1 MTSKILYVLALFLS
15 LQGFSQNV
23 KLKKAFNGK
32 DLKVIAGLLVIRGVL
47 IYIKSTKSRK
57 WLTAFISKKLEK

>member
-1 MTSKILYVLALFLS
+1 MKDSVINIVTSVLGLLFWGLS
-15 LQGFSQNV
+15 FFEY
-23 KLKKAFNGK
+23 FNGK
-32 DLKVIAGLLVIRGVL
+32 DLKVIAGLLVIGGVL

>member
-1 MTSKILYVLALFLS
+1 MKDSVINIVTSVLGLLFWILSVFEY
-15 LQGFSQNV
+15 
-23 KLKKAFNGK
+23 FNGK
-32 DLKVIAGLLVIRGVL
+32 DLKVIAGLLVIGGVL